1 MRRIV
6 LGLLATAIATSLLIG
21 LKSPAAMSQLGVSAE
36 APADPASNGEPAVGQ
51 PDASL
56 TPGAPGAPGA
66 SGGPS
71 ATATGPGVTPGPTTA
86 AAGQPPATTG
96 GTSTKPPATTPPKTT
111 AAAPPA
117 SRTILGTAFAAGGF
131 GNMQVKII
139 VTGTHIDDVVTV
151 QKSNQPKD
159 VATHWVNQI
168 LAAQSASVVG
178 NVSGATFSSTAYKQS
193 LQSAIA
199 KI

>member
-36 APADPASNGEPAVGQ
+36 APADPAGNGEPAVGQ

-56 TPGAPGAPGA
+56 TPGAPGA
-66 SGGPS
+66 SGGPG

-96 GTSTKPPATTPPKTT
+96 GTSTKPPATTPAKTT

-117 SRTILGTAFAAGGF
+117 SRTILGTAFAASEF

-159 VATHWVNQI
+159 VATHWVKQI